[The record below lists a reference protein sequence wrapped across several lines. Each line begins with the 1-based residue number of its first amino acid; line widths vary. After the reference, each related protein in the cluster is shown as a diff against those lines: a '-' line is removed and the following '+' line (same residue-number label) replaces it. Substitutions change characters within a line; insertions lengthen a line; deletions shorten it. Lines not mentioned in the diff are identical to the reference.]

1 MGCFV
6 GRKGVCVQGPPIT
19 ALAWG
24 VKQIDWQA
32 SGGQFQTLW
41 SLFIQFS
48 SETSAVKQLKGQ
60 RRPQRR
66 CEGLAYSLNIH
77 FHILFQPTTK
87 PQIPKFTPSSQ
98 EMFAF

>member
-1 MGCFV
+1 MRGPPYQGRPLLGGHMGRFV

-41 SLFIQFS
+41 SLFITTQS
-48 SETSAVKQLKGQ
+48 TSRLKGPGPEADPEESWK
-60 RRPQRR
+60 RT
-66 CEGLAYSLNIH
+66 LAYSLNIH
-77 FHILFQPTTK
+77 FHIQSLIF
-87 PQIPKFTPSSQ
+87 
-98 EMFAF
+98 

>member
-1 MGCFV
+1 MRGPPYQGRPLLGGHMGCFV

-41 SLFIQFS
+41 SLFMSARS
-48 SETSAVKQLKGQ
+48 SERLRGVVKGV
-60 RRPQRR
+60 
-66 CEGLAYSLNIH
+66 AYS
-77 FHILFQPTTK
+77 
-87 PQIPKFTPSSQ
+87 
-98 EMFAF
+98 

>member
-32 SGGQFQTLW
+32 SVGQFQTLW
-41 SLFIQFS
+41 SLFITTRAPKAQPA
-48 SETSAVKQLKGQ
+48 E
-60 RRPQRR
+60 RP
-66 CEGLAYSLNIH
+66 GPKADLAQS
-77 FHILFQPTTK
+77 
-87 PQIPKFTPSSQ
+87 
-98 EMFAF
+98 